1 MKPLNA
7 AQMAEYLRGFGFIK
21 SHGVGSHRGMF
32 NPVTGRRT
40 VIPFHGKEPLPQ
52 GTLIAICRQAG
63 VPRPPR

>member
-7 AQMAEYLRGFGFIK
+7 EQMAEYLRGVGFIK